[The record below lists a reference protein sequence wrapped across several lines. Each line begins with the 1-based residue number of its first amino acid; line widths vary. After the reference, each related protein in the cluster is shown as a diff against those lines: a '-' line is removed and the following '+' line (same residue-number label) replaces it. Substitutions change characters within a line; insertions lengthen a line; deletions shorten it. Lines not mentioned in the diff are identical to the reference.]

1 MQHPSLPF
9 PKAMSLV
16 HVLLL
21 RVTAA
26 MPSVLEQLF
35 VLAGLPPS
43 LYYSMHLALTLMSPC
58 ASCIGDWI
66 LCRKRIHCDSDG
78 T

>member
-1 MQHPSLPF
+1 MQRPSLPL
-9 PKAMSLV
+9 PNVLSRV
-16 HVLLL
+16 HVLML
-21 RVTAA
+21 RATAT
-26 MPSVLEQLF
+26 MPSILEQLF

-43 LYYSMHLALTLMSPC
+43 LYYSMHVALTLMGPC

-66 LCRKRIHCDSDG
+66 LRRKRIHRDSDG

>member
-1 MQHPSLPF
+1 MQHPSLLF
-9 PKAMSLV
+9 PKVLSRV
-16 HVLLL
+16 HVLML
-21 RVTAA
+21 RVTAT

-43 LYYSMHLALTLMSPC
+43 LYYSMHLALTLMRPC

-66 LCRKRIHCDSDG
+66 VRRKSIDRDSDG

>member
-1 MQHPSLPF
+1 MRHPSLSF
-9 PKAMSLV
+9 PKALSRV
-16 HVLLL
+16 HVLML
-21 RVTAA
+21 RVTAT

-43 LYYSMHLALTLMSPC
+43 LYYSMHVVLTLMSPC

-66 LCRKRIHCDSDG
+66 LRRKGIHRDSDG

>member
-9 PKAMSLV
+9 PKALSRV
-16 HVLLL
+16 HVLTL
-21 RVTAA
+21 RVTAT
-26 MPSVLEQLF
+26 MPSILEQLF
-35 VLAGLPPS
+35 VLVGLPPS
-43 LYYSMHLALTLMSPC
+43 LYYSMHVALTLMSPC

-66 LCRKRIHCDSDG
+66 LRRKRIHRDFDG

>member
-1 MQHPSLPF
+1 MQHPSLLF
-9 PKAMSLV
+9 PKVLSRV
-16 HVLLL
+16 HVLML
-21 RVTAA
+21 RVTAT

-43 LYYSMHLALTLMSPC
+43 LYYSMQLALTLMRPC

-66 LCRKRIHCDSDG
+66 LYRNRIRCDSDG
-78 T
+78 A